1 MIKKKKKCRISFGT
15 CFYACFFPFYLK
27 KPKNVSHLLS
37 ELPRKKRLMF
47 LCRVEVEVSFSAL
60 YSNVLVA
67 FATVKTTGPHTQ
79 DCVVTLSSIPVSIS
93 YFPLH
98 CQTFSPNSAI
108 RTSLSR
114 PWSTKAGA
122 LLMAVCLNCNT
133 LKCNCY
139 ITAFDFWQSL
149 SVNSGFG

>member
-1 MIKKKKKCRISFGT
+1 MSNKFWNMFLCMLFSLLFKKT
-15 CFYACFFPFYLK
+15 
-27 KPKNVSHLLS
+27 KNVSHLLS

-122 LLMAVCLNCNT
+122 LLMAVCLNCST